1 LLISGDSL
9 TTNSAQLTLVWLAR
23 ICLTVR
29 DSRAHCLSKLSNP
42 AVAGNSMTREQQ
54 SQPAAPNQ
62 NEGMDLKQGPSK
74 PCVLLVEDD
83 RSVRRYL
90 EVTLLRSGYDVVT
103 AEDGL
108 EAMKLALSSQCDL
121 VVTDAVMPNLSGQ
134 ELARFLRNNQKLSH
148 LPIVLLTGQEN
159 KESSATA
166 ENLIDAFLYKPVK
179 ARELTNCLA
188 GLLQKGQSLNQDN
201 LGTS

>member
-1 LLISGDSL
+1 MNQEHHS
-9 TTNSAQLTLVWLAR
+9 
-23 ICLTVR
+23 
-29 DSRAHCLSKLSNP
+29 
-42 AVAGNSMTREQQ
+42 Q
-54 SQPAAPNQ
+54 SAAPNQ
-62 NEGMDLKQGPSK
+62 NEGMDLKQGPSQ
-74 PCVLLVEDD
+74 PRVLLVEDD

-90 EVTLLRSGYDVVT
+90 EVTLQRSGYDVVT

-108 EAMKLALSSQCDL
+108 EAMKLALSSQFDV

-159 KESSATA
+159 KEAAGTA

-188 GLLQKGQSLNQDN
+188 GLLQKSQSRNQ
-201 LGTS
+201 SS